1 MEKGPRLGLQGVR
14 DVLNDRCS
22 EKRWAVGIEGS
33 SLECSFVWKCTIGF
47 SESRI
52 LSLKKCKLPFEK
64 RTYNNNFC
72 NTNLKI

>member
-1 MEKGPRLGLQGVR
+1 MNGEGPKTGIAGS
-14 DVLNDRCS
+14 VLNDRCS

-52 LSLKKCKLPFEK
+52 LSLTNANCPLKKEHIITISVTL
-64 RTYNNNFC
+64 
-72 NTNLKI
+72 I